1 MKPSLHHRP
10 RLPQFR
16 AGAFTLIELLVVI
29 AIIAIL
35 AGMLLPA
42 LSKAKMKAQS
52 TKCLNN
58 LKQAGV
64 ASAMY
69 TGDNKEK
76 LPYGAIRSIFASGS
90 TRDWTWDDLLH
101 SYMGGTF
108 TWAELA
114 NSPIYKATNSMQIA
128 MCPSDTAVNGWT
140 YGAKRSYAM
149 PRHQQGVTDSAT
161 FDNAANTWP
170 PNPANRCGV
179 GLQWVTSGSGPGR
192 NWNTADVTD
201 DATKPF
207 PRNQR
212 AVSANLLQS
221 PSETILLTEFVNTGS
236 YQGYQLGSV
245 ILSASYQV
253 GGTNNT
259 SGVLTDSYHNKMLN
273 YLMADGRVEN
283 LSMEATLG
291 RTNVNVTKQ
300 TGMWTISALD

>member
-1 MKPSLHHRP
+1 MKPSPHRP
-10 RLPQFR
+10 RYSQFR

-42 LSKAKMKAQS
+42 LAKAKMKAQA

-64 ASAMY
+64 ANAMY

-76 LPYGAIRSIFASGS
+76 LPYGTIRSIFISGS

-101 SYMGGTF
+101 GYMGGTF
-108 TWAELA
+108 GWAELA
-114 NSPIYKATNSMQIA
+114 NSPIYKVTNSMQI
-128 MCPSDTAVNGWT
+128 MICPSDNCVNGWT
-140 YGAKRSYAM
+140 YGAKRTYAM
-149 PRHQQGVTDSAT
+149 PRHQQGVTDSST
-161 FDNAANTWP
+161 FDTAASSWP
-170 PNPANRCGV
+170 PSPVNRSGI

-192 NWNTADVTD
+192 NWNTADITD
-201 DATKPF
+201 DVSKPY

-236 YQGYQLGSV
+236 YQGYQLGAV

-253 GGTNNT
+253 GGTNNASLLT
-259 SGVLTDSYHNKMLN
+259 TDSYHNRILN
-273 YLMADGRVEN
+273 FLMADGRVE
-283 LSMEATLG
+283 SMPLEATLG
-291 RTNVNVTKQ
+291 TTNVNASKQ
-300 TGMWTISALD
+300 SGMWTIAARD